1 MFLATTKTSLLKLTP
16 STVTNSATASR
27 YIRQTIKFAQSSS
40 TSGPFIKTEPKKQ
53 ADAASE
59 LPPPIDDSTTTVK
72 ETSSGGMMN
81 RFVITAEVTVSK
93 IFPAGFGWQ
102 SASVVADGMG
112 MEADTLNFALTTG
125 AGDAIGVLAGH
136 LGYYAAKK
144 SMIDASINLTRELHT
159 GILLSSAAFCSGT
172 AWQPIVNALQGAELP
187 FSGVFWGTWVGC
199 GSAFYLGLRG
209 ARTILSGY
217 FEHIHGPTYEN
228 SKTDMSLS
236 TAIGGATGFF
246 VGTDAAYLPSQNFL
260 IDVVG
265 IQDGTPDLVGAAVAG
280 SSTALGFAVAQTGL
294 NGIFPSGKCWND

>member
-59 LPPPIDDSTTTVK
+59 LPPPIDDSTTAVK

-125 AGDAIGVLAGH
+125 AGDAIG
-136 LGYYAAKK
+136 
-144 SMIDASINLTRELHT
+144 
-159 GILLSSAAFCSGT
+159 
-172 AWQPIVNALQGAELP
+172 
-187 FSGVFWGTWVGC
+187 
-199 GSAFYLGLRG
+199 
-209 ARTILSGY
+209 
-217 FEHIHGPTYEN
+217 
-228 SKTDMSLS
+228 
-236 TAIGGATGFF
+236 
-246 VGTDAAYLPSQNFL
+246 
-260 IDVVG
+260 
-265 IQDGTPDLVGAAVAG
+265 
-280 SSTALGFAVAQTGL
+280 
-294 NGIFPSGKCWND
+294 